1 MNRND
6 VMVTFQVVNDQVNNA
21 EFIVLL
27 WFCDQWRSNLNWKT
41 SPDSSFSE
49 LCFLEIGG

>member
-21 EFIVLL
+21 EFIVFVVIL
-27 WFCDQWRSNLNWKT
+27 
-41 SPDSSFSE
+41 
-49 LCFLEIGG
+49 

>member
-21 EFIVLL
+21 EFIVFVVIL
-27 WFCDQWRSNLNWKT
+27 WPVAVKL
-41 SPDSSFSE
+41 E
-49 LCFLEIGG
+49 LKNISW